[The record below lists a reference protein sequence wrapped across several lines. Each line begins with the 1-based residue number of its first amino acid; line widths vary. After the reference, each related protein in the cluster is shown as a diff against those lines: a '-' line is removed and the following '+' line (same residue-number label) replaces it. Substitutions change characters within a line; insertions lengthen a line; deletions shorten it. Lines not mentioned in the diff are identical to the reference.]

1 MKLVDLHPA
10 DGARRERKRVG
21 RGIGS
26 GHGKTS
32 GRGAKGDKSRGSTKP
47 GFEGGQT
54 PLHRR
59 LPHVRGFKNRFKKS
73 YATINVGRLDR
84 FDMGAVV
91 TPETLKES
99 GLIKDVLNGVRVLG
113 DGELTKSLVV
123 RAHHFS
129 KGAEEKIKAA
139 GGSPEVL

>member
-1 MKLVDLHPA
+1 MKLVDLQPA

-32 GRGAKGDKSRGSTKP
+32 CRGAKGDKSRGSTKP

-59 LPHVRGFKNRFKKS
+59 LPHARGFRNRFKKS
-73 YATINVGRLDR
+73 YAIVNVGQLDR
-84 FDMGAVV
+84 FEVGGVV

-99 GLIKDVLNGVRVLG
+99 GLIKDVLDGVRVLG

-123 RAHHFS
+123 HAHHFS

>member
-10 DGARRERKRVG
+10 EGARKERKRVG

-26 GHGKTS
+26 GHGKTAS
-32 GRGAKGDKSRGSTKP
+32 RGTKGAKARDTVKP

-59 LPHVRGFKNRFKKS
+59 LPQSRGFNNKFKKR
-73 YATINVGRLDR
+73 YAYVNVSALER
-84 FDMGAVV
+84 FEAGTTV
-91 TPETLKES
+91 TPELLLES
-99 GLIKDVLNGVRVLG
+99 GLVRKMLDGVRILG
-113 DGELTKSLVV
+113 DGELTKSLIV
-123 RAHHFS
+123 RANHFT

-139 GGSPEVL
+139 GGTPEVI